1 MLNMMKKDL
10 KLVNR
15 DCGFFYIISGII
27 TVALI
32 IVEISCLMDF
42 MNTDI
47 PVIVR
52 IYLIPILMNYLS
64 FFIMLA
70 IGSQLLQSLVRIEKE
85 NNINQVIISNGIKI
99 SDILFSKISL
109 VIILSYL
116 IFIIDYS
123 LMFFLYKLIMK
134 KWLIMS
140 KTIVLET
147 FVLVPLIG
155 AAYIEV
161 LGAVLWLVRRSNL
174 ILFFLDLGSMGVLAL
189 VIKCEITGEFTINIS
204 NMLVIVAVA
213 IALSIL
219 LKFIIEK
226 VPKEYLVKIE
236 TK

>member
-134 KWLIMS
+134 KWLIMP

-161 LGAVLWLVRRSNL
+161 LGAALWLLRRKEL
-174 ILFFLDLGSMGVLAL
+174 AAFILDLGSMGVLAL
-189 VIKCEITGEFTINIS
+189 VIKCEITGEFTINIG

-219 LKFIIEK
+219 LKLIIEK

>member
-10 KLVNR
+10 KLASR
-15 DCGFFYIISGII
+15 DGAILYVMPVLI
-27 TVALI
+27 TVCLI
-32 IVEISCLMDF
+32 IGEISYLYDDESSDF
-42 MNTDI
+42 Y
-47 PVIVR
+47 R
-52 IYLIPILMNYLS
+52 LYLIPILMNYLS

-99 SDILFSKISL
+99 SDILFSKIIV
-109 VIILSYL
+109 VIIISYA
-116 IFIIDYS
+116 IFLIDYL
-123 LMFFLYKLIMK
+123 LMFFCYKLIIK
-134 KWLIMS
+134 KWIIIPGMAILR
-140 KTIVLET
+140 T

-155 AAYIEV
+155 ALYIEV

-189 VIKCEITGEFTINIS
+189 VIKCEITGEFTINIG

>member
-15 DCGFFYIISGII
+15 DCAFFYIISGII
-27 TVALI
+27 TVTLI
-32 IVEISCLMDF
+32 MVEILCLMDF

-64 FFIMLA
+64 FFIILA

-99 SDILFSKISL
+99 SDILFSKITL

-134 KWLIMS
+134 KWLIMP

-161 LGAVLWLVRRSNL
+161 LGAVLWLVRRSDL
-174 ILFFLDLGSMGVLAL
+174 LLFFLDLGSIGVLAL
-189 VIKCEITGEFTINIS
+189 VIKCEITGEFTINIG

-219 LKFIIEK
+219 LKCIIEK

>member
-99 SDILFSKISL
+99 SDILFSKITL

-134 KWLIMS
+134 KWLIMP

-161 LGAVLWLVRRSNL
+161 LGSVLWLVRRSNL
-174 ILFFLDLGSMGVLAL
+174 ILFFLDLGSMGILAL
-189 VIKCEITGEFTINIS
+189 VIKCEITGEFTINIG

-219 LKFIIEK
+219 LKLIIEK